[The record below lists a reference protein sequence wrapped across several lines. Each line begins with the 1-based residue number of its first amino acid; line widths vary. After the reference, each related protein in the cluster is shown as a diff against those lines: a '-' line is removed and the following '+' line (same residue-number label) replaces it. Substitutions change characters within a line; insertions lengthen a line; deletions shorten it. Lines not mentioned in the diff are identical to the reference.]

1 MEEKKV
7 KTAMQRILS
16 AVVLIAMGAGP
27 EMTSSSSAAQI
38 PEEKDFRN
46 SIGMKFVRIEPGDFE
61 MGIEKIPL
69 PEPWAKSEHLRDGDP
84 DEQPVHRVSIS
95 KPFYMG
101 VCEVTNAQYEQF
113 DPTHRYIRGK
123 MGFSIESDEAVVF
136 VNWHE
141 AKAFCNWL
149 SKKEGLPYRLP
160 TEAEWEYA
168 CRAGTTT
175 AFSTG
180 GSLPEAFH
188 KNVGR
193 SWYPDPERGKG
204 GKEVVPLH
212 VGNAPANPWGLY
224 DMHGNVEE
232 WCQDW
237 YGPYHAGHQVD
248 PVGRTDGDFKVTR
261 GGSHSTELYYLRSAN
276 RLGAIPEER
285 SWLIGFRA
293 VLAKPPAGNLLPVP
307 PAPLNQHHVS
317 QQVPFD
323 IAEGPDPDR
332 PYFSGPRRYV
342 NIAEGSNGPI
352 FSNHNHV
359 PKIVECANGDLLTIW
374 YTCVSESGR
383 ELAIVAS
390 RMRHGTDQWEPATMF
405 WDQPDRNE
413 HTSSLWCD
421 ADGTLYHFNGFS
433 VAATWGPLAVI
444 MRTSTDHGRTW
455 SKARLILP
463 EHNRR
468 QMPIESIFRTSD
480 GRILLPCDAVTGG
493 SGGTAIYLSDDNGLT
508 WKDAGGTIAGIH
520 ACVAQLKD
528 GRLMAF
534 GRGDNIDGRM
544 PMSISSDMGRY
555 WKYSASPFPPVGGGQ
570 RPLLLRLREGPLVLV
585 SFTGGRRGK
594 GGMPITDVS
603 GRQRNVTGMFAALS
617 YDEGKTWSNTRLVS
631 HDGPDTTH
639 EAMDGRPF
647 KLGFSSA
654 EPGGYNSICQARN
667 GVIHLISSRQHYA
680 FNLKWLQTPPPA
692 EVQAKEKVRFT
703 SRIDHLK

>member
-1 MEEKKV
+1 MTRARLIICAVLFLMPGKS
-7 KTAMQRILS
+7 LS
-16 AVVLIAMGAGP
+16 SVEIPAG
-27 EMTSSSSAAQI
+27 ET
-38 PEEKDFRN
+38 FTN
-46 SIGMKFVRIEPGDFE
+46 SIGMKFARIEAGGFM
-61 MGIEKIPL
+61 MGVEKTPL

-84 DEQPVHRVSIS
+84 DEQPAHRVSIS
-95 KPFYMG
+95 KSFYMG
-101 VCEVTNAQYEQF
+101 IHEVTNEQYERF
-113 DPTHRYIRGK
+113 DPGHRHLRGK

-136 VNWHE
+136 VSWHE
-141 AKAFCNWL
+141 AKAFCEWL

-168 CRAGTTT
+168 CRAGTRT
-175 AFSTG
+175 AYSTG
-180 GSLPEAFH
+180 DSLPEAFH
-188 KNVGR
+188 KNVRR
-193 SWYPDPERGKG
+193 SWYPDPERCKG
-204 GKEVVPLH
+204 RKEVVPLH

-232 WCQDW
+232 WCLDW
-237 YGPYHAGHQVD
+237 YGPYEAGPQVD
-248 PVGRTDGDFKVTR
+248 PVGRKDGDFKVTR

-276 RLGAIPEER
+276 RMGAIPEAR
-285 SWLIGFRA
+285 NWLIGFRV
-293 VLAKPPAGNLLPVP
+293 VLAGPPVGNFLPVP
-307 PAPLNQHHVS
+307 PVPLHQQQVS
-317 QQVPFD
+317 QKVPFD
-323 IAEGPDPDR
+323 IGEDPDPDK
-332 PYFSGPRRYV
+332 PYFSTPRRYV
-342 NIAEGSNGPI
+342 NIPKGSRGPI

-359 PKIVECANGDLLTIW
+359 PKIVECGNGDLLTIW

-383 ELAIVAS
+383 ELAVVAS
-390 RMRHGTDQWEPATMF
+390 RMRYGTKEWEPADMF

-444 MRTSTDHGRTW
+444 MRTSGDHGRTW
-455 SKARLILP
+455 SKARLIMP
-463 EHNRR
+463 EHHRR

-544 PMSISSDMGRY
+544 PMGISSDMGRY
-555 WKYSASPFPPVGGGQ
+555 WKYSASPFPPVGGGK
-570 RPLLLRLREGPLVLV
+570 RPLLLRLREGPLCFV
-585 SFTGGRRGK
+585 SFANK
-594 GGMPITDVS
+594 GMTITDVS
-603 GRQRNVTGMFAALS
+603 GKQRQVTGIFAAVS
-617 YDEGKTWSNTRLVS
+617 HDEGRTWSNTRLVS

-639 EAMDGRPF
+639 ETMDGRPF

-680 FNLKWLQTPPPA
+680 FNLKWLETPPPA
-692 EVQAKEKVRFT
+692 QVQAKEKVRFT
-703 SRIDHLK
+703 SGIDHLK